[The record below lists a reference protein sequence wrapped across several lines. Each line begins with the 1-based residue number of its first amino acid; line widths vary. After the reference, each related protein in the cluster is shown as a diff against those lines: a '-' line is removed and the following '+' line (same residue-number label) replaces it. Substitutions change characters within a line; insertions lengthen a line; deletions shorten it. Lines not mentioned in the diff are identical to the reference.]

1 MDPTDILLR
10 SVDQT
15 GKIVAGVK
23 PDQLSL
29 STPCTEFDVKTLL
42 NHTVGA
48 LKMFLAGAR
57 GEQLDMGAFSQDL
70 VGDDPAGAYDKT
82 AAEFREALGQ
92 PGVLEKTWNMPFGQ
106 LPGMMCA
113 GIGTVEFVQ
122 HGWDIAKATG
132 QQADFDPELT
142 EAAFTTARMMPA
154 EQVRNANV
162 YGPEVEAPP
171 DAPAHDRLAA
181 FLGRTL

>member
-23 PDQLSL
+23 PDQLAL
-29 STPCTEFDVKTLL
+29 STPCSEFDVEALL

-48 LKMFLAGAR
+48 LRMFLAGAR
-57 GEQLDMGAFSQDL
+57 GDQLDVSALSLD
-70 VGDDPAGAYDKT
+70 VANDAAGVYEKT
-82 AAEFREALGQ
+82 AAELREALAQ

-132 QQADFDPELT
+132 QQADFDAELT

-154 EQVRNANV
+154 EAVRNANV
-162 YGPEVEAPP
+162 YGPEVEPPADAPP
-171 DAPAHDRLAA
+171 HDRLAA
-181 FLGRTL
+181 FLGRAL